1 MILYEGLHKIPA
13 PFSATTVAIGTFD
26 GVHVGHQAIIRTA
39 VENAH
44 THGRPALVFT
54 FDRHP
59 AELLR
64 PTEAPPYITTPNQ
77 RNRLIEQL
85 GVDILVIAHFDTAL
99 ANLSH
104 EEFVDRILVGLCGA
118 KAIVEGRDFCF
129 GKGRAGNL
137 AYLLG
142 VQARYGFEVHAVDP
156 VIVNGVPA
164 SSTRAREC
172 LRSGDIAEAEAV
184 LGHPFWL
191 EGRVVQGQRLGR
203 KLGYPTANLEPT
215 YRQVVPADGIY
226 AVWVSQDGGLWPG
239 VCSIGERPTIEGAGR
254 AIEVYLFDFEGDLYD
269 RILEVRFVQRLRGE
283 ERFDSLEAL
292 QSQMACDVAA
302 ARQVLMGMPNP
313 SSAS

>member
-1 MILYEGLHKIPA
+1 MILYEGLEKIPA
-13 PFSATTVAIGTFD
+13 PFAATTVAIGTFD

-39 VENAH
+39 VEDAR

-64 PTEAPPYITTPNQ
+64 PTEAPPYITTPRQ

-99 ANLSH
+99 ANLGH
-104 EEFVDRILVGLCGA
+104 EEFVERILVGLCGA
-118 KAIVEGRDFCF
+118 KAVVEGRDFCF

-137 AYLLG
+137 AYLLS
-142 VQARYGFEVHAVDP
+142 VQAHYGFEVHAVDP
-156 VIVNGVPA
+156 VFVNGLPA
-164 SSTRAREC
+164 SSTRVRKC
-172 LRSGDIAEAEAV
+172 LRLGDIAEAEAV

-191 EGRVVQGQRLGR
+191 EGRVVPGQRLGR
-203 KLGYPTANLEPT
+203 KLGYPTANLVPT

-226 AVWVSQDGGLWPG
+226 AVWVLVPQGGDLLPG
-239 VCSIGERPTIEGAGR
+239 VCSIGERPTVEGAGR

-269 RILEVRFVQRLRGE
+269 QILEVRFVRQLRNE
-283 ERFDSLEAL
+283 ERFDSLDAL
-292 QSQMACDVAA
+292 QAQMARDVAE
-302 ARQVLMGMPNP
+302 AREVLMGMSNQ
-313 SSAS
+313 S